1 MPPAPTPRA
10 SLERRLPIL
19 IGGLLLG
26 VFVLT
31 AAFSYG
37 AVKNAALS
45 AGRERLHSVT
55 TRLGTALGGNTANTE
70 RTVLSGANDST
81 VVRLM
86 RTSDARYR
94 DSAFAVLRRA
104 RGNTPT
110 LIANE
115 IWNSRRQLVASSKPG
130 APVPHA
136 DISAELAAAALS
148 PRKFTV
154 GRFRLEGD
162 TLTFPIVAAASGTD
176 VESPAGYF
184 VSWSRVASTT
194 QGRRNFLDLIGEN
207 AQLYF
212 GNDSVWSDLTRRV
225 PPPPS
230 EVLTDTAVRQYTRAD
245 GQRVLGNAARVA
257 DRPWMVVVEFDEATV
272 LAPVGNYLRNASIMG
287 ALIVAFGLILAWRLS
302 RSITQPIAR
311 LGDSASGIAQGDFT
325 RLADASRNDELGALG
340 EAFNTMADRVR
351 NTQTVLEERV
361 RERTRK
367 LEERNEELEAFA
379 YTVAHDLR
387 SPIRAMH
394 GFSDA
399 LLQDF
404 GDVLGYRGR
413 DYAKRVVDAARR
425 MDSLVR
431 DLLEYSQIARGE
443 IDLTPVELSGVVKNA
458 IASEDAE
465 IRSTGAQV
473 TVDSP
478 LPVVLAHDATL
489 SQAVMNLVG
498 NALKFVP
505 PGKKP
510 MVHISAE
517 RREKWTRLWVIDNGL
532 GIAPEQH
539 DMIFRVF
546 ERLHRREDYP
556 GTGIGLAIVRKGV
569 ERMGGRSGVESAPG
583 SGSRFWIELQ
593 TAGSGA

>member
-19 IGGLLLG
+19 IGGLLLVVVILMAAMSYG
-26 VFVLT
+26 VVKNSATAIGSERLRGVAGQLGTMLGTSAANSERAMRAGAADTQVVRFLHHPSTRHRPGLMPVFRRWRPSSNQTLSVELWDTQGAMVATSDTLRNTPYGDASAEMREAIANSRNYAVGRLRFERDT
-31 AAFSYG
+31 AAY
-37 AVKNAALS
+37 
-45 AGRERLHSVT
+45 
-55 TRLGTALGGNTANTE
+55 
-70 RTVLSGANDST
+70 
-81 VVRLM
+81 
-86 RTSDARYR
+86 
-94 DSAFAVLRRA
+94 
-104 RGNTPT
+104 
-110 LIANE
+110 
-115 IWNSRRQLVASSKPG
+115 
-130 APVPHA
+130 
-136 DISAELAAAALS
+136 
-148 PRKFTV
+148 
-154 GRFRLEGD
+154 
-162 TLTFPIVAAASGTD
+162 PIVAAVHG
-176 VESPAGYF
+176 PGGHLGYY
-184 VSWSRVASTT
+184 VAWSRIGGAP
-194 QGRRNFLDLIGEN
+194 QQARNPLLELIGEGSN
-207 AQLYF
+207 LLI
-212 GNDSVWSDLTRRV
+212 GNDSNWTDLGGRTSAPPTSLIVSNDVRHYSRNGARVFGRSIRV
-225 PPPPS
+225 PNAPWS
-230 EVLTDTAVRQYTRAD
+230 AVLEFPENV
-245 GQRVLGNAARVA
+245 VLGS
-257 DRPWMVVVEFDEATV
+257 
-272 LAPVGNYLRNASIMG
+272 VGAYVRNASIIGVVIIM
-287 ALIVAFGLILAWRLS
+287 FGLILAWRVS
-302 RSITQPIAR
+302 KSITQPIAR
-311 LGDSASGIAQGDFT
+311 LAESASRISQGDFT
-325 RLADASRNDELGALG
+325 RPADASRPDELGALG
-340 EAFNTMADRVR
+340 AAFNTMADRVR

-425 MDSLVR
+425 MDALVR

-443 IDLTPVELSGVVKNA
+443 IDLGPVELTGVVKNA

-517 RREKWTRLWVIDNGL
+517 RREKWTRLWVTDNGL

-593 TAGSGA
+593 TAGNGA

>member
-1 MPPAPTPRA
+1 MPPAQTPRA

-45 AGRERLHSVT
+45 AGRERLRSVT

-70 RTVLSGANDST
+70 RTVLGGANDST

-86 RTSDARYR
+86 RTADRRYR
-94 DSAFAVLRRA
+94 DSALAVLRRA

-115 IWNSRRQLVASSKPG
+115 VYNSRRQLVASSKPG
-130 APVPHA
+130 AAIPHA

-184 VSWSRVASTT
+184 VSWSRVASTA
-194 QGRRNFLDLIGEN
+194 QGRQTFLDLIGEN

-212 GNDSVWSDLTRRV
+212 GNDSVWSDLTQRV
-225 PPPPS
+225 PAPPAS
-230 EVLTDTAVRQYTRAD
+230 VLTSPEPQQYTRAD
-245 GQRVLGNAARVA
+245 GHRVIGNAARVA
-257 DRPWMVVVEFDEATV
+257 DRPWTVVVEFDEATV

-287 ALIVAFGLILAWRLS
+287 VLIVAFGLILAWRLS

-325 RLADASRNDELGALG
+325 KLADASRNDELGALG

-351 NTQTVLEERV
+351 NTQAVLEERV

-443 IDLTPVELSGVVKNA
+443 IDLAPVELSGVVKNA

-593 TAGSGA
+593 TAGNGA

>member
-37 AVKNAALS
+37 AVKNAALT
-45 AGRERLHSVT
+45 AGKERLRSVT
-55 TRLGTALGGNTANTE
+55 TRLGTLLGGNTANTE
-70 RTVLSGANDST
+70 RAVLAGANDSS

-86 RTSDARYR
+86 RTGDARYR
-94 DSAFAVLRRA
+94 DSALAVLQRS
-104 RGNTPT
+104 RGGTQA

-115 IWNSRRQLVASSKPG
+115 VWNSRRQLVASSKPG
-130 APVPHA
+130 ALIPHG
-136 DISAELAAAALS
+136 DIAGDLAAAALS

-154 GRFRLEGD
+154 GRFRVQGD
-162 TLTFPIVAAASGTD
+162 SLYFPIVAAASGTD

-184 VSWSRVASTT
+184 VSWSRVASTA
-194 QGRRNFLDLIGEN
+194 QGRQNFLDLIGAN

-225 PPPPS
+225 EAPPA
-230 EVLTDTAVRQYTRAD
+230 EVLTDTAVRHYARSD
-245 GQRVLGNAARVA
+245 GQRVIGNAARVA

-287 ALIVAFGLILAWRLS
+287 ALIIAFGLILAWRLS
-302 RSITQPIAR
+302 LSITRPLGR
-311 LGDSASGIAQGDFT
+311 LSESAGSIAQGDFT
-325 RLADASRNDELGALG
+325 KLADASRDDELGALG
-340 EAFNTMADRVR
+340 ASFNTMADRVR
-351 NTQTVLEERV
+351 NTQAALEERV

-425 MDSLVR
+425 MDALVR

-443 IDLTPVELSGVVKNA
+443 IDLTPVELTGVVRNA

-478 LPVVLAHDATL
+478 LPAVLAHDATL

-517 RREKWTRLWVIDNGL
+517 RREKWTRLWVTDNGL

-583 SGSRFWIELQ
+583 AGSRFWIELQ
-593 TAGSGA
+593 SAGNGA